1 MWNLGPSLNETKSNL
16 NQNVVLCNVG
26 QKRNELDQIIS
37 IRWYYSLPLFG
48 FTVIKKLIFK
58 ETWCVDKFYFWKGMW
73 HETRKSK
80 VFKYIRWKL
89 RHVMIT
95 MFNLN
100 DVWMMSDWYFT
111 DRQIFFTLYWFRDVC
126 YWFIGQGSKIDFI
139 KEWVCWKN
147 LYRFFSKW
155 WKQFPE
161 DLSFDKHKQAEFMLF

>member
-1 MWNLGPSLNETKSNL
+1 MLSKEKWAGPSYINK
-16 NQNVVLCNVG
+16 VVLF
-26 QKRNELDQIIS
+26 
-37 IRWYYSLPLFG
+37 LPLFG
-48 FTVIKKLIFK
+48 ITVIKKLWYLRKRGVWTSFGR
-58 ETWCVDKFYFWKGMW
+58 TMW
-73 HETRKSK
+73 HETSKSK
-80 VFKYIRWKL
+80 VFEYIRWKL
-89 RHVMIT
+89 RRVMIT

-147 LYRFFSKW
+147 YVQVFFSKW

-161 DLSFDKHKQAEFMLF
+161 DLLIGFDKHKQAEFMLF